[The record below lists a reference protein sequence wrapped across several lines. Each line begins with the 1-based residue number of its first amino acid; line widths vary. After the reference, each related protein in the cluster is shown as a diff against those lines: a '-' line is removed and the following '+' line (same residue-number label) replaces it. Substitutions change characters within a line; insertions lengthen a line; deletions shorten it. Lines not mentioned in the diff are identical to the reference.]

1 MLLTF
6 DAISAAADRL
16 RGAVLHTPTV
26 DALALSA
33 KLGLKVALKLETLQ
47 RTGSF
52 KERGALNRLSLL
64 TEAERQVGV
73 IAASAGNHAQG
84 LAYHGQR
91 LGIPVTICMPAHTPF
106 VKVAKTARYGANIV
120 LIGADFSESEA
131 AAHRLAKERGLTL
144 VHPYDDLGVMA
155 GQGTIGLEM
164 LTDRP
169 DLDTL
174 VVPIGGG
181 GLLAGIACAVKHL
194 NPNCRLIGVQV
205 EGFDAMRRVLAHE
218 PPPLG
223 GMTLAEGIAV
233 KTPGQLTRAVIND
246 LVDEI
251 VTVDEDRIE
260 QAVQIVAETQ
270 NLIAEGAGAA
280 GVAALL
286 TEPQHF
292 VGKNVGTLLC
302 GGNIDARLLSSI
314 LMRGLVR
321 DGRLVRIRSELGD
334 LPGTLARYSDVIGK
348 AGGNIVEVHHQRM
361 FLDVPI
367 KQTEIDTMMEARGAD
382 HVRDILEA
390 LNEAGFP
397 SRLLTD

>member
-1 MLLTF
+1 MTLTF
-6 DAISAAADRL
+6 DAITAAADRL
-16 RGAVLHTPTV
+16 RGAILHTPTV
-26 DALALSA
+26 DAQALSA
-33 KLGLKVALKLETLQ
+33 KLGLSIALKLETLQ

-52 KERGALNRLSLL
+52 KERGALNRLRSL
-64 TEAERQVGV
+64 TTAEQQAGV

-106 VKVAKTARYGANIV
+106 VKVAKTARYGATIV
-120 LIGADFSESEA
+120 LIGKDFSESEA
-131 AAHRLAKERGLTL
+131 ASHRLAKERGLTL

-164 LTDRP
+164 LNDRP
-169 DLDTL
+169 DLETL

-181 GLLAGIACAVKHL
+181 GLLAGIACAAKHMK
-194 NPNCRLIGVQV
+194 PSIRLIGVQV
-205 EGFDAMRRVLAHE
+205 QGFDAMRRQLRHE
-218 PPPLG
+218 PQPAG

-233 KTPGQLTRAVIND
+233 KTPGFLTRAVIAD
-246 LVDEI
+246 LVDDI
-251 VTVDEDRIE
+251 ITVEEEQIE
-260 QAVQIVAETQ
+260 QAVQTVAETQ

-286 TEPQHF
+286 ADPARFAGQ
-292 VGKNVGTLLC
+292 KIGTLLC

-334 LPGTLARYSDVIGK
+334 LPGTLARYADVIGR

-367 KQTEIDTMMEARGAD
+367 KQTEIDTTMETRGAD

-390 LNEAGFP
+390 LNDAGFP

>member
-1 MLLTF
+1 
-6 DAISAAADRL
+6 
-16 RGAVLHTPTV
+16 
-26 DALALSA
+26 
-33 KLGLKVALKLETLQ
+33 
-47 RTGSF
+47 
-52 KERGALNRLSLL
+52 
-64 TEAERQVGV
+64 
-73 IAASAGNHAQG
+73 
-84 LAYHGQR
+84 
-91 LGIPVTICMPAHTPF
+91 MPAHTPF

-120 LIGADFSESEA
+120 LIGKDFSESEA
-131 AAHRLAKERGLTL
+131 ASHRLATERGLTL

-155 GQGTIGLEM
+155 GQGTIGLEL

-174 VVPIGGG
+174 VIPIGGG
-181 GLLAGIACAVKHL
+181 GLLAGIACAAKHL
-194 NPNCRLIGVQV
+194 KPTIRLVGVQV
-205 EGFDAMRRVLAHE
+205 QGFDAMRRQLQHE
-218 PPPLG
+218 PQPAG

-233 KTPGQLTRAVIND
+233 KTPGFLTRAVIAD

-251 VTVDEDRIE
+251 ITVEEERIE
-260 QAVQIVAETQ
+260 QAVQTVAETQ

-280 GVAALL
+280 GIAALL
-286 TEPQHF
+286 ASPESFTGQ
-292 VGKNVGTLLC
+292 KIGTLLC

-334 LPGTLARYSDVIGK
+334 LPGTLSRYSDVIGK

-367 KQTEIDTMMEARGAD
+367 KQTEIDTMMETRGAD

>member
-1 MLLTF
+1 MTLTF
-6 DAISAAADRL
+6 DAITAAAERL

-33 KLGLKVALKLETLQ
+33 KLGLTVALKLETLQ

-52 KERGALNRLSLL
+52 KERGALNRLHLL
-64 TEAERQVGV
+64 SVDERAKGV

-120 LIGADFSESEA
+120 LIGKDFSESEA
-131 AAHRLAKERGLTL
+131 ASHRLATERGLTL

-155 GQGTIGLEM
+155 GQGTIGLEL

-174 VVPIGGG
+174 VIPIGGG
-181 GLLAGIACAVKHL
+181 GLLAGIACAAKHL
-194 NPNCRLIGVQV
+194 KPTIRLVGVQV
-205 EGFDAMRRVLAHE
+205 QGFDAMRRQLQHE
-218 PPPLG
+218 PQPAG

-233 KTPGQLTRAVIND
+233 KTPGFLTRAVIAD

-251 VTVDEDRIE
+251 ITVEEERIE
-260 QAVQIVAETQ
+260 QAVQTVAETQ

-280 GVAALL
+280 GIAALL
-286 TEPQHF
+286 ARPESFTGQ
-292 VGKNVGTLLC
+292 KIGTLLC

-334 LPGTLARYSDVIGK
+334 LPGTLSRYSDVIGR

-367 KQTEIDTMMEARGAD
+367 KQTEIDTMMETRGAD

>member
-1 MLLTF
+1 MTLTF
-6 DAISAAADRL
+6 DAITAAAERL

-33 KLGLKVALKLETLQ
+33 KLGLTVALKLETLQ

-52 KERGALNRLSLL
+52 KERGALNRLRSL
-64 TEAERQVGV
+64 TDAERTVGV

-91 LGIPVTICMPAHTPF
+91 LRIPVTICMPAHTPF

-120 LIGADFSESEA
+120 LIGKDFSESEA
-131 AAHRLAKERGLTL
+131 ASYQLAAERGLTV
-144 VHPYDDLGVMA
+144 VHPYDDLDVMA
-155 GQGTIGLEM
+155 GQGTLGLEM

-169 DLDTL
+169 DIETL

-181 GLLAGIACAVKHL
+181 GLLAGIACAAKQL
-194 NPNCRLIGVQV
+194 KPDIRLIGVQV
-205 EGFDAMRRVLAHE
+205 QGFDAMRRQLQQE
-218 PPPLG
+218 PQPAG

-233 KTPGQLTRAVIND
+233 KTPGVLTRAVIAD

-251 VTVDEDRIE
+251 ITVEEEQIE
-260 QAVQIVAETQ
+260 QAVQTVAETQ

-280 GVAALL
+280 GIAALL
-286 TEPQHF
+286 ADPDRFRDQRI
-292 VGKNVGTLLC
+292 GTLLC

-334 LPGTLARYSDVIGK
+334 LPGTLSRYSDVIGR

-367 KQTEIDTMMEARGAD
+367 KQTEIDTMMETRGAD
-382 HVRDILEA
+382 HVQDILTA
-390 LNEAGFP
+390 LNGAGFP

>member
-1 MLLTF
+1 MTLTF
-6 DAISAAADRL
+6 DAITTAADRL
-16 RGAVLHTPTV
+16 RGAILHTPTIN
-26 DALALSA
+26 ALALSA
-33 KLGLKVALKLETLQ
+33 RLDLSIALKLETLQ
-47 RTGSF
+47 QTGSF
-52 KERGALNRLSLL
+52 KERGALNRLRSL
-64 TEAERQVGV
+64 TEAEQAAGV

-106 VKVAKTARYGANIV
+106 VKVAKTARFGATIV
-120 LIGADFSESEA
+120 LIGKDFSESEA
-131 AAHRLAKERGLTL
+131 ASHRLAKERGLTL

-169 DLDTL
+169 DIETL

-181 GLLAGIACAVKHL
+181 GLLAGIACAAKHL
-194 NPNCRLIGVQV
+194 KPSIRLIGVQV
-205 EGFDAMRRVLAHE
+205 QGFDAMRRQLRHE
-218 PPPLG
+218 PQPAG

-233 KTPGQLTRAVIND
+233 KTPGFLTRAVIAD
-246 LVDEI
+246 LVEDI
-251 VTVDEDRIE
+251 ITVEEDQIE
-260 QAVQIVAETQ
+260 QAVQTIAETQ

-286 TEPQHF
+286 ADPARFAGQT
-292 VGKNVGTLLC
+292 VGTLLC

-334 LPGTLARYSDVIGK
+334 LPGTLARYSDVIGR

-367 KQTEIDTMMEARGAD
+367 KQTEIDTTMETRGAD

-390 LNEAGFP
+390 LNDAGFP